1 MTSRFEQS
9 IPPPWRPT
17 PPEYPWP
24 PQHPERPER
33 PWPQPLRPIPPPN
46 PVRGDWPARLYERL
60 LEQRIV
66 MAHGRLDDEAATRLS
81 AQLLTLD
88 AESTQPI
95 RLELQGLD
103 AELPA
108 ALSLMGVLDVV
119 RAPVSA
125 YVGGRISGPALGVL
139 AVADRRYAYSSALF
153 LLCEPRM
160 QFDGTVTTVASQE
173 EQARVMERE
182 LLSRLATVTGR
193 GLNEIRAD
201 FEHQRV
207 LTAAEAIDYGLI
219 QGPAEPRKPA
229 HAGLHP

>member
-1 MTSRFEQS
+1 MTARFDQS
-9 IPPPWRPT
+9 TPPPWPPT

-24 PQHPERPER
+24 PQRPETPER
-33 PWPQPLRPIPPPN
+33 PWPQPQRPIPSPSPA
-46 PVRGDWPARLYERL
+46 RGDWPARLYDRL

-88 AESTQPI
+88 AENMQPI

-108 ALSLMGVLDVV
+108 ALTLMGVLDVV

-139 AVADRRYAYSSALF
+139 AAADHRYTYPSALF
-153 LLCEPRM
+153 ILCEPRM

-173 EQARVMERE
+173 EMARVMERE
-182 LLSRLATVTGR
+182 LVSRLAAATGR
-193 GLNEIRAD
+193 STDELQAD

-207 LTAAEAIDYGLI
+207 LTAGQAVDYGLV
-219 QGPAEPRKPA
+219 QGPAEPRRPA
-229 HAGLHP
+229 HAGLQP